1 MVNRSNIETFWTR
14 GDIHSRIHK
23 AMSEAGLND
32 RKLEIEDLF
41 PIDQYHA
48 RGIAATV
55 DLGKR
60 MPISE
65 NQRIIDIGCG
75 LGGPARY
82 FAKQFKCFITGIDIT
97 PSFIEIGNKFNNL
110 TSMSKQVSLQIGN
123 GENLDFEDETFDGG
137 YSQHVTMNIKSRK
150 EFFLEAFRVL
160 KKGTFF
166 AFSEH
171 GLGPEG
177 NPIFPLPWADT
188 AEMSFLFSTESTIAL
203 LEEVGFYDIQI
214 IETSEKYISGYE
226 KMINT
231 KSNKEKPILGI
242 HVIGGSTMKLR
253 SINSMQCIKEK
264 RTLPFEIVCKK

>member
-1 MVNRSNIETFWTR
+1 MVNKSDIETFWTR

-23 AMSEAGLND
+23 AMLEAGLND
-32 RKLEIEDLF
+32 RKLDIEDLF

-65 NQRIIDIGCG
+65 NQTIIDIGCG

-123 GENLDFEDETFDGG
+123 GETLDFEDETFDGG
-137 YSQHVTMNIKSRK
+137 YSQHVTMNIKNRK

-177 NPIFPLPWADT
+177 NPVFPLPWADA
-188 AEMSFLFSTESTIAL
+188 AEMSFLFSPESTIAL

-231 KSNKEKPILGI
+231 KSEKENPILGI
-242 HVIGGSTMKLR
+242 HVIGGATMKQR
-253 SINSMQCIKEK
+253 SRNSMQCIKEK
-264 RTLPFEIVCKK
+264 RTLPIEIVCKK

>member
-1 MVNRSNIETFWTR
+1 MLNRSDVENFWTR
-14 GDIHSRIHK
+14 GDIHSRVHK

-32 RKLEIEDLF
+32 KKLEIEDLF

-65 NQRIIDIGCG
+65 NQSIIDIGCG

-82 FAKQFKCFITGIDIT
+82 FSKQFKCFITGVDIT

-123 GENLDFEDETFDGG
+123 GETLDFEDESFDGG
-137 YSQHVTMNIKSRK
+137 YSQHVTMNIKNRK
-150 EFFLEAFRVL
+150 DFFLEAFRVL
-160 KKGTFF
+160 KKETFF

-188 AEMSFLFSTESTIAL
+188 AEMSFLFSPESTIAL

-231 KSNKEKPILGI
+231 KSKKENPILGI
-242 HVIGGSTMKLR
+242 HVIGGATMKQR
-253 SINSMQCIKEK
+253 SRNSMQCIKEK

>member
-1 MVNRSNIETFWTR
+1 MINKSDLENFWTR
-14 GDIHSRIHK
+14 GDIHTRIHK

-32 RKLEIEDLF
+32 KKLEIEDLF

-123 GENLDFEDETFDGG
+123 GETLDFEDETFDGG
-137 YSQHVTMNIKSRK
+137 YSQHVTMNIKNRK
-150 EFFLEAFRVL
+150 EFFLEAYRVL

-188 AEMSFLFSTESTIAL
+188 AEMSFLFSPKSTIAL

-214 IETSEKYISGYE
+214 IDTSEKYISGYE

-231 KSNKEKPILGI
+231 KSKNENPILGI
-242 HVIGGSTMKLR
+242 HVIGGATMKQR
-253 SINSMQCIKEK
+253 SINSMKSIKEK